1 MTIFLL
7 YYLVY
12 KVSLT
17 ISIEPL
23 HVVKNQFCACK
34 FGLIKF
40 RILFNFFLVYTAMW
54 LITFVQVDMVEQSAN
69 GGPYNSKL
77 GGRGDFEELT
87 PGNSRQPPATT
98 YTTDGGTRQGATEP

>member
-1 MTIFLL
+1 MMCL
-7 YYLVY
+7 
-12 KVSLT
+12 
-17 ISIEPL
+17 
-23 HVVKNQFCACK
+23 
-34 FGLIKF
+34 
-40 RILFNFFLVYTAMW
+40 

-69 GGPYNSKL
+69 GGPYNSQL

>member
-1 MTIFLL
+1 
-7 YYLVY
+7 
-12 KVSLT
+12 
-17 ISIEPL
+17 
-23 HVVKNQFCACK
+23 
-34 FGLIKF
+34 
-40 RILFNFFLVYTAMW
+40 
-54 LITFVQVDMVEQSAN
+54 MVEQSAN